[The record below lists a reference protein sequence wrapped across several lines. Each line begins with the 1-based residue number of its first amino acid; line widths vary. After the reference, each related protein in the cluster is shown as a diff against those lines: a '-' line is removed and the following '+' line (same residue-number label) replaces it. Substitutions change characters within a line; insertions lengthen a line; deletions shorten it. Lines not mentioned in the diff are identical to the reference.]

1 MYTFIRTDSANVD
14 FKKLVSLLDEELAT
28 RDGEEHAF
36 YAQFNTIENLKNV
49 IVAYEGTKA
58 VGIGAFRKFKLHMVE
73 IKRMFVMAGYRE
85 KGIALQI
92 LQRLEDWAGE
102 LNYSKCILET
112 GKKQP
117 EAIALYKK
125 SGYQIIPNY
134 GQYKNVANSVCM
146 QKEIG

>member
-1 MYTFIRTDSANVD
+1 MYTFIRTDSSNED
-14 FKKLVSLLDEELAT
+14 FKKLVSLLDKEVAI

-49 IVAYEGTKA
+49 IVAYESRKA
-58 VGIGAFRKFKLHMVE
+58 VGIGAFKEFKLQMVE
-73 IKRMFVMAGYRE
+73 IKRMFVMACYR
-85 KGIALQI
+85 KNGIALQI
-92 LQRLEDWAGE
+92 LQRLEDWATE

-125 SGYQIIPNY
+125 SGYEVVPNY
-134 GQYKNVANSVCM
+134 GQYENVANSVCM
-146 QKEIG
+146 QKEIS